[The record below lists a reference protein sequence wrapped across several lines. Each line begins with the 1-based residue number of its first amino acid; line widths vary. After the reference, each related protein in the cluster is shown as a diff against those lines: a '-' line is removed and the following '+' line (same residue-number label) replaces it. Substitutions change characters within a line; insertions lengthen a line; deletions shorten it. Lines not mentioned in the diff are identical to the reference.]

1 MNILIVDDETNARAA
16 LRGMIES
23 NFPEIQIVDEAESL
37 PEAVKKIRKLKPQ
50 VVLLDIEMP
59 GYLGID
65 ILDFFDPQEV
75 DFKIIFITAYNE
87 YALKAFDLAAVD
99 YLLKP
104 TRVDQLKRAF
114 LRVKDENNEQK
125 EAYFAL
131 KENLDS
137 RSLQKLAIQTGEGLV
152 VSEVKNIRYFKADG
166 AYTHIHFV
174 DGQRITVSRSLQ
186 EYNVLEETKN
196 FFRVNRS
203 YIINID
209 CIAKISK
216 KDGGF
221 VQMDNGDEISATLEK
236 RQILQSFFAN
246 RTI

>member
-1 MNILIVDDETNARAA
+1 MNVLIVDDETNARAA

-23 NFPEIQIVDEAESL
+23 NFPEIQIMDEAENL

-50 VVLLDIEMP
+50 VLLLDIEMP

-114 LRVKDENNEQK
+114 LRIKEDSNGQK
-125 EAYFAL
+125 ESYFAL

-137 RSLQKLAIQTGEGLV
+137 RSLQKLAIQTGDGLV
-152 VSEVKNIRYFKADG
+152 VTEVSKIRYFKADG

-209 CIAKISK
+209 CITKISK

>member
-1 MNILIVDDETNARAA
+1 MKVVIVDDEMNARAA
-16 LRGMIES
+16 LRGMIEAH
-23 NFPEIQIVDEAESL
+23 FPTMELVGEAANV
-37 PEAVKKIRKLKPQ
+37 PEAVKLIRKTKPQ
-50 VVLLDIEMP
+50 LVLLDIEMP

-65 ILDFFDPQEV
+65 LLDFFDPQEV
-75 DFKIIFITAYNE
+75 DFKIIFITAYND

-104 TRVDQLKRAF
+104 TRVEQLKRAF
-114 LRVKDENNEQK
+114 ERVSQANVHAK
-125 EAYFAL
+125 ESYFAL
-131 KENLDS
+131 KENLDQ
-137 RSLQKLAIQTGEGLV
+137 RTFQKIAIQTADGLLLT
-152 VSEVKNIRYFKADG
+152 EVKNIRYFKADG

-186 EYNVLEETKN
+186 EYNPLEDTGL

-203 YIINID
+203 YIINIG

-221 VQMDNGDEISATLEK
+221 IQMDNGDEISATLEK
-236 RQILQSFFAN
+236 RNALQSYF
-246 RTI
+246 RDTIF